1 MRTLLLF
8 SLCLFTAV
16 GQARAGLATSVPADA
31 DPKTLP
37 PGVKPGMVRY
47 ISQPN
52 GWGRTKEEALKDL
65 HTRIFPW
72 YAKNFGQKPGFQIDW
87 NTVAYVELSHKRCWQ
102 ADGRLWWYVQPVTD
116 RNTSRGPKMGKFN
129 YSR

>member
-1 MRTLLLF
+1 MRIPVLLT
-8 SLCLFTAV
+8 LCLFAALIP
-16 GQARAGLATSVPADA
+16 ARAQLATTVPENA

-52 GWGRTKEEALKDL
+52 GWGRTREEALKDL

-72 YAKNFGQKPGFQIDW
+72 YQRNFGKKPGFQIDW

-102 ADGRLWWYVQPVTD
+102 ADGRLWWYVEPVPDRGTG
-116 RNTSRGPKMGKFN
+116 RNTKTGKFHS
-129 YSR
+129 SR

>member
-1 MRTLLLF
+1 MRIPFLLT
-8 SLCLFTAV
+8 LCLLASLV
-16 GQARAGLATSVPADA
+16 PARAELATTVPANA

-37 PGVKPGMVRY
+37 PGVRPGMVRY

-52 GWGRTKEEALKDL
+52 GWGRTREEALKDL

-72 YAKNFGQKPGFQIDW
+72 YERNFGKKPGFQIDW

-102 ADGRLWWYVQPVTD
+102 ADGRLWWYVEAVPERT
-116 RNTSRGPKMGKFN
+116 TGRGPKMGKFN
-129 YSR
+129 YGR